1 MVYDNERL
9 LMPAFIFI
17 ASLAGIGVDWAA
29 SELGSWLTQSGRGR
43 LAGTAAVLLIG
54 LAVLPQLISAAS
66 LYPHWLSYYSGT
78 VGGLKGASEI
88 GLETTYWCESYNEA
102 LPYLNKHAESGDIIW
117 VDPWSHDV
125 MVFYQMHGQLRD
137 DIQIAVPQM
146 TSSILGPGENLA
158 QATYKQAD
166 LIVLHYRQTST
177 AEGGASWPIL
187 VWLMDRDPEQQ
198 LAYQGIPII
207 EIYHNP

>member
-1 MVYDNERL
+1 
-9 LMPAFIFI
+9 
-17 ASLAGIGVDWAA
+17 
-29 SELGSWLTQSGRGR
+29 
-43 LAGTAAVLLIG
+43 
-54 LAVLPQLISAAS
+54 
-66 LYPHWLSYYSGT
+66 
-78 VGGLKGASEI
+78 
-88 GLETTYWCESYNEA
+88 
-102 LPYLNKHAESGDIIW
+102 
-117 VDPWSHDV
+117 

-146 TSSILGPGENLA
+146 TSSILGPGANLA
-158 QATYKQAD
+158 QATYKHAD

-187 VWLMDRDPEQQ
+187 VWLMGRDPEHQ